1 MLDFCPNSVSTA
13 TFPGQGYPFFK
24 KKNSRFKTFEE
35 YLDSLVIEED
45 QKFLKDVD
53 TARVIAQLGYRF
65 DMISL
70 PCDLIPQV
78 WHDVLDC
85 NLIPQVFRQNTL
97 RGGVPTAERRNRC
110 FKKLWQGSERGPPW
124 KVEIV
129 FCWKQWYDVGVNLHV
144 SKHFLT
150 ILEQKWAWLL
160 LYSHVYSK
168 QSYESPKALH
178 SISVFVE
185 RLVQLLSHFC
195 VLTC

>member
-13 TFPGQGYPFFK
+13 TFPGQGYPFLK
-24 KKNSRFKTFEE
+24 KK
-35 YLDSLVIEED
+35 LQVQDIWGILGLVGHWGGPEVPQGCWHGSCDCAARLQVWHD
-45 QKFLKDVD
+45 Q
-53 TARVIAQLGYRF
+53 
-65 DMISL
+65 SH
-70 PCDLIPQV
+70 CDLIPQV

-110 FKKLWQGSERGPPW
+110 FKKLWQGSERGAPW
-124 KVEIV
+124 TVEII
-129 FCWKQWYDVGVNLHV
+129 FCWKQLYDVGVNLHV
-144 SKHFLT
+144 SKHYLT
-150 ILEQKWAWLL
+150 ILEQKWTWLL

-185 RLVQLLSHFC
+185 RLVQLLSHSC